1 LRMGTIHQF
10 LYRTGVVW
18 KTAIAS
24 ALSWEAARL
33 AGSDHPYL
41 APLSA
46 ILCLQATLDKSIR
59 FGVQRILGTIA
70 GVLVTACL
78 APYIGMN
85 AWSLGLT
92 LSVTAAAMYGARLN
106 KAAIDQVA
114 LSILLVLYFQNLSP
128 SYGLDRIRDTLIG
141 CAVAIVIHMFAYP
154 PNFTKK
160 AIREWYAYTDHL
172 ADLFSRSCHWLKQD
186 GSAPAGDALQDDAR
200 KLYDELDRTIDQFGQ
215 AATSLH
221 FHPFTRSSRTVLQQF
236 QAQMVHLKQGYD
248 HLTGMLRTLAEWS
261 RSGEMNASDRE
272 AWAPRLSV
280 AADLIRDW
288 KSKMQL
294 VEQGKG
300 EYFIPT
306 VDASGLAAA
315 APIDPASSR
324 SPAVYRY
331 AYALHNDLLQLSDDF
346 A

>member
-1 LRMGTIHQF
+1 MRKTHQF

-41 APLSA
+41 APLSV
-46 ILCLQATLDKSIR
+46 ILCLQATVDKSIR

-70 GVLVTACL
+70 GVLVTAYL

-92 LSVTAAAMYGARLN
+92 LFVAAAVMYGVGLN
-106 KAAIDQVA
+106 KPAINQVA
-114 LSILLVLYFQNLSP
+114 LSILLVLYFQNRTP
-128 SYGLDRIRDTLIG
+128 SYGIDRIRDTLIG
-141 CAVAIVIHMFAYP
+141 CAVAILIHMFAYP
-154 PNFTKK
+154 PDFTKK

-172 ADLFSRSCHWLKQD
+172 AALFARSCHWLTQD
-186 GSAPAGDALQDDAR
+186 GSAAAGDALQDEAR

-215 AATSLH
+215 AATSLR
-221 FHPFTRSSRTVLQQF
+221 FHPFTRKNRNVLHQF
-236 QAQMVHLKQGYD
+236 QAQMIHLKQGYD
-248 HLTGMLRTLAEWS
+248 HLTGMLRTLTEWS
-261 RSGEMNASDRE
+261 RSGEMEKPDRE
-272 AWAPRLSV
+272 AWAPRLNV

-294 VEQGKG
+294 IEQGKG

-306 VDASGLAAA
+306 VDASRLAT
-315 APIDPASSR
+315 APIDPAYPR
-324 SPAVYRY
+324 PPAAARY
-331 AYALHNDLLQLSDDF
+331 SYALYNDLLQLSDDF